1 MIWNAAIAN
10 EADVPDATVI
20 EKVIDRMLL
29 AVPSNR
35 QNLYDTDMLGG
46 VPYIYMHM
54 YVYIYT
60 YICTVR
66 TYAEILIPRC
76 VALRICVL
84 EAVPDG
90 PMIHL
95 A

>member
-29 AVPSNR
+29 AVQSKR

-46 VPYIYMHM
+46 GTIYVHM
-54 YVYIYT
+54 YVYI
-60 YICTVR
+60 
-66 TYAEILIPRC
+66 
-76 VALRICVL
+76 
-84 EAVPDG
+84 
-90 PMIHL
+90 
-95 A
+95 

>member
-46 VPYIYMHM
+46 TIYMCICMYIYIHTYVQYVHM
-54 YVYIYT
+54 QRDSFPDVWPCVFVYSKQ
-60 YICTVR
+60 CQM
-66 TYAEILIPRC
+66 AP
-76 VALRICVL
+76 
-84 EAVPDG
+84 
-90 PMIHL
+90 
-95 A
+95 